1 MIRMNTLEKLI
12 HFSEIKMPFR
22 QLNPRLRMLIR
33 MRVMKRT
40 VHMRKRLVI
49 RRKQMVS
56 RARRMYPQK
65 INPAQSVRQNNPI
78 HLAQNKPT
86 QNTKNSVDTPKVSP
100 DSFQKSLTV
109 EIPVND
115 TSLIANTIPPPIKRK
130 SITSLIPSVDEKQ
143 TTHTSF
149 VSNIPVYLGTDIHA
163 YTHQMNQIKPSTQSD
178 PISDMEFQS
187 ILKDMQQVY
196 GSKVAFTNLK
206 NVYRQGFILDPE
218 VPHTNFALILKQ
230 LWMKLRDL
238 NEDSAYKH
246 FGETLDQIGMT
257 CIQGVTHRLMIDHH
271 AFV

>member
-1 MIRMNTLEKLI
+1 
-12 HFSEIKMPFR
+12 MPFR
-22 QLNPRLRMLIR
+22 QPNPRLRMLMR
-33 MRVMKRT
+33 MRVIKRT
-40 VHMRKRLVI
+40 VLLRKRLLI
-49 RRKQMVS
+49 RRRRMVS

-65 INPAQSVRQNNPI
+65 IHPTQSVRRNKPI
-78 HLAQNKPT
+78 HLAQNKVTQEKVTDYKVT
-86 QNTKNSVDTPKVSP
+86 QNTKNSIDTSKASP
-100 DSFQKSLTV
+100 ASFQKSLTV

-115 TSLIANTIPPPIKRK
+115 TSLITNTVPPPIKRK
-130 SITSLIPSVDEKQ
+130 SITSLIPSVDEKP
-143 TTHTSF
+143 TTHIS
-149 VSNIPVYLGTDIHA
+149 VVNNVPVYLGTDIHA

-187 ILKDMQQVY
+187 ILQDMQQVY
-196 GSKVAFTNLK
+196 GSKAAFTNLK

-218 VPHTNFALILKQ
+218 VPHTNFALILQQ

-238 NEDSAYKH
+238 NEDSAYRH